1 MTALETDRVSPA
13 PGTAPTPPTPSP
25 FLPQGWRRPAL
36 VLGGGI
42 VATDALSHLM
52 HGSGGGLVGVAALAG
67 GVWLLSRRRP
77 TPGFQA
83 PTDLGQ
89 WVARCDQV
97 LAQFDRLAPEASEA
111 QTRRRES
118 LARWRSETGARPP
131 RLALVGCRPPADPLR
146 PAFLTALSGRAGLQ
160 LEWGHPLPRRSDQ
173 WDWPEA
179 FGRSDVFLHHL
190 HLPLGAADL
199 RWLEAVPPGLPVWLL
214 VQAEPDAAGDGWL
227 DDLRSQWP
235 QAEPGRCLL
244 WDGEAA
250 SLQGVLRPLT
260 EWIEREAP
268 RLRVA
273 TPLRGLEALHRT
285 WQAQLEILRRRQW
298 QQLQQRTQW
307 LVAAGVFASPL
318 PSMDLLVLA
327 AANGLMLQEMA
338 RLWDCPWTLP
348 QLREAAREVARVA
361 LAQGV
366 VEWSSQALCSAIRL
380 HGATWIVGG
389 ALQALSAAYLT
400 RVVGLA
406 MADLMALSAGV
417 AEPDLVEIRRQA
429 PLLVARAA
437 EQGRLDWSGF
447 LRQGK
452 RWLEQQAQPALH
464 ASS

>member
-1 MTALETDRVSPA
+1 M
-13 PGTAPTPPTPSP
+13 APTPPAAAPL
-25 FLPQGWRRPAL
+25 LPQGWQRPAL

-42 VATDALSHLM
+42 VATDALGHLL
-52 HGSGGGLVGVAALAG
+52 HGSGGGLLGAAALAG
-67 GVWLLSRRRP
+67 GLWLLARRRP
-77 TPGFQA
+77 GPGFRA
-83 PTDLGQ
+83 PTGLAD
-89 WVARCDQV
+89 WVSRCEDV
-97 LAQFDRLAPEASEA
+97 LLQFDRLAPEDSGAHA
-111 QTRRRES
+111 RRRES
-118 LARWRSETGARPP
+118 LARWRSDASARPP

-146 PAFLTALSGRAGLQ
+146 PAFLSALSGRAGLQ
-160 LEWGHPLPRRSDQ
+160 LEWSHPLPRRSDH
-173 WDWPEA
+173 WDWPES
-179 FGRSDVFLHHL
+179 FVRTDLFLHHL
-190 HLPLGAADL
+190 HLPLAAADL
-199 RWLEAVPPGLPVWLL
+199 RWLEAAPAGLPVWLL
-214 VQAEPDAAGDGWL
+214 VQAEPGAVGDGWL

-235 QAEPGRCLL
+235 QADPARCLL
-244 WDGEAA
+244 WDGEPA
-250 SLQGVLRPLT
+250 SLPAVLRPLA

-268 RLRVA
+268 RLRAA
-273 TPLRGLEALHRT
+273 TPLRGLETLHRG
-285 WQAQLEILRRRQW
+285 WQAELEILRRRQW

-318 PSMDLLVLA
+318 PSVDLLVLA

-366 VEWSSQALCSAIRL
+366 VEWSTQALCGAIRL

-437 EQGRLDWSGF
+437 EQGRLDWGGF

-452 RWLEQQAQPALH
+452 RWLEQQAPPALH
-464 ASS
+464 PTS

>member
-1 MTALETDRVSPA
+1 MSPA
-13 PGTAPTPPTPSP
+13 PGTAPTPPGPSP

-36 VLGGGI
+36 MLGGGI
-42 VATDALSHLM
+42 VATDALSHLL
-52 HGSGGGLVGVAALAG
+52 HGAGGGLVGVAALAG

-77 TPGFQA
+77 SQSFQA
-83 PTDLGQ
+83 PTDLAD

-97 LAQFDRLAPEASEA
+97 LAQFERLAPDAGEA
-111 QTRRRES
+111 QARRRDS
-118 LARWRSETGARPP
+118 LARWRSETEARSP

-146 PAFLTALSGRAGLQ
+146 SAFLRALSGRAGLQ
-160 LEWGHPLPRRSDQ
+160 LEWGHPLPRRSEQ
-173 WDWPEA
+173 WEWPES
-179 FGRSDVFLHHL
+179 FSRSDVFLHHL
-190 HLPLGAADL
+190 HLPLAAADL

-214 VQAEPDAAGDGWL
+214 VQADPGGVSDGGL

-235 QAEPGRCLL
+235 QADPSRCLL
-244 WDGEAA
+244 WHGEPA
-250 SLQGVLRPLT
+250 SLPAVLRPLA

-268 RLRVA
+268 RLRAA
-273 TPLRGLEALHRT
+273 TPLRVLETLHRA
-285 WQAQLEILRRRQW
+285 WQAELELLRRREW
-298 QQLQQRTQW
+298 QKHQQRTQW

-318 PSMDLLVLA
+318 PSVDLLVLA

-338 RLWDCPWTLP
+338 LLWECPWSLP

-361 LAQGV
+361 LLQGV
-366 VEWSSQALCSAIRL
+366 VEWSTQALCGAIRL

-417 AEPDLVEIRRQA
+417 AEPDLAEIRRQA

-452 RWLEQQAQPALH
+452 RWLERQGQPALH
-464 ASS
+464 ASL

>member
-1 MTALETDRVSPA
+1 MSPA
-13 PGTAPTPPTPSP
+13 PSP

-36 VLGGGI
+36 MLGGGI
-42 VATDALSHLM
+42 IATDALSHLL
-52 HGSGGGLVGVAALAG
+52 HGAGGGLVGVAALAG
-67 GVWLLSRRRP
+67 GAWLLSRRRP
-77 TPGFQA
+77 SQGFQA
-83 PTDLGQ
+83 PTDLSD

-97 LAQFDRLAPEASEA
+97 LAQFDRLAPDASEA
-111 QTRRRES
+111 QSRRRDS
-118 LARWRSETGARPP
+118 LARWRCETEERSP

-146 PAFLTALSGRAGLQ
+146 SAFLRALSGRAGLQ

-173 WDWPEA
+173 WDWPES
-179 FGRSDVFLHHL
+179 FRRSDVFLHHL

-214 VQAEPDAAGDGWL
+214 VQADPLGVGEGGL

-235 QAEPGRCLL
+235 QADLSRCLV
-244 WDGEAA
+244 WDGEPV
-250 SLQGVLRPLT
+250 SLPAVLRPLA
-260 EWIEREAP
+260 EWIEKEAP
-268 RLRVA
+268 RLRAA
-273 TPLRGLEALHRT
+273 TPLRGLETLHRA
-285 WQAQLEILRRRQW
+285 WQADLELLRRRQW

-318 PSMDLLVLA
+318 PSVDLLVLA

-361 LAQGV
+361 LVQGV
-366 VEWSSQALCSAIRL
+366 VEWSTQALSGAIRL

-417 AEPDLVEIRRQA
+417 AEPDLAEIRRQA

-452 RWLEQQAQPALH
+452 RWLEQQGQPVLH
-464 ASS
+464 ASL